1 MRSALKRFVIPFAA
15 AALGAGCGLQDPIA
29 GAPESVY
36 FAFDRE
42 AFDEDGVA
50 TVSRM
55 SYRAVESGAGAV
67 LAAGYADAPGDPEY
81 NQALSL
87 RRAATV
93 RRNLIARGV
102 PPAVV
107 TAVGL
112 GEASDGAD
120 PEPENRRVMI
130 ELGEPG
136 ALPRPPEDRPY
147 AFPLPGPLPAD
158 VEPLA
163 VSGPAT

>member
-1 MRSALKRFVIPFAA
+1 MKPALKSFVFLSVAA
-15 AALGAGCGLQDPIA
+15 AMVGGCSLQDPIA
-29 GAPESVY
+29 GAPETVY

-42 AFDEDGVA
+42 AFDQDGVA

-55 SYRAVESGAGAV
+55 AYRAVESGAGAV
-67 LAAGYADAPGDPEY
+67 LAAGFADAPGDPEY

-87 RRAATV
+87 RRAETV

-120 PEPENRRVMI
+120 PEPENRRVEI

-147 AFPLPGPLPAD
+147 AFPLPGPLPVD